1 MLVKCELRFM
11 ATTVIISV
19 LWLTCVSA
27 SASALDDSSV
37 ALATL
42 QVKADHAQPRD
53 RCFLYA
59 TLVSRMTDLAGHQLN
74 SGDSGQAS
82 ETLKVVQQYTEKIH
96 MGVVDDSKKLR
107 DAERLMQQATFRLQ
121 DILNEASFEDRQT
134 LEGTLR
140 QLNQVQTEL
149 MTQVFKK

>member
-19 LWLTCVSA
+19 LWLTCVLA
-27 SASALDDSSV
+27 SASALDDGPA

-59 TLVSRMTDLAGHQLN
+59 TLISRMTDLAGHQLN

-82 ETLKVVQQYTEKIH
+82 ETLKLVQEYAEKIH
-96 MGVVDDSKKLR
+96 MGV
-107 DAERLMQQATFRLQ
+107 AA
-121 DILNEASFEDRQT
+121 
-134 LEGTLR
+134 
-140 QLNQVQTEL
+140 
-149 MTQVFKK
+149 